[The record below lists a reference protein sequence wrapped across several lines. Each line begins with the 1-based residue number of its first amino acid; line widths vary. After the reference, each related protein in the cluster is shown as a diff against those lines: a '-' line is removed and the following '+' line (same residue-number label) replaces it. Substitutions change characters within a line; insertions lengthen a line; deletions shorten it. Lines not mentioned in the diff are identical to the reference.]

1 MIKIGVIGAGSW
13 GTALANLLAE
23 KGYDVRLWTREEEVY
38 DSISKKHIN
47 SLFLP
52 GVSLSKR
59 IFPVKLLDEAVCG
72 REVLLMVVPSHF
84 FRGILLKIK
93 EYLLF
98 PLPIICATK
107 GIENTSLML
116 MSQVVDDVFGFEYK
130 DSFACLSGPS
140 FAQEV
145 VEKNPTAVTLAS
157 QNKELAHKF
166 QAMFNTSR
174 FRVYESN
181 DVIGVQLAGALK
193 NVIAIAAGVADGLK
207 LGYNARAAIITRGL
221 AEISRLGIALGA
233 YPLTFAGLAGLGDLI
248 LTCTGDLSRNRSVGI
263 KIGQWNQLL
272 DIIASMNMVAEGVK
286 TTKSAYD
293 LGIKLSV
300 EMPMTEQMYHVLYED
315 KKPVDALNALMN
327 RRLKHELA
335 R

>member
-1 MIKIGVIGAGSW
+1 MIRIGVIGAGSW

-23 KGYDVRLWTREEEVY
+23 KGFDVRLWTREEEVY
-38 DSISKKHIN
+38 DSISKQNIN
-47 SLFLP
+47 NLFLP
-52 GVSLSKR
+52 GVFLSKS
-59 IFPVKLLDEAVCG
+59 IVPVKLLDEAVCG
-72 REVLLMVVPSHF
+72 REVLLMVVPSHV
-84 FRGILLKIK
+84 FRSILLKIK
-93 EYLLF
+93 ECLLS
-98 PLPIICATK
+98 PIPIICATK

-116 MSQVVDDVFGFEYK
+116 MSQVVDYVFGFEYK

-157 QNKELAHKF
+157 QNKGLAHKF
-166 QAMFNTSR
+166 QTMFNTSR
-174 FRVYESN
+174 FRVYENN

-193 NVIAIAAGVADGLK
+193 NVIAIAAGVSDGLK

-263 KIGQWNQLL
+263 KIGQGNKLL

-293 LGIKLSV
+293 LGVKLSV

>member
-23 KGYDVRLWTREEEVY
+23 KDYDVFLWTREEEVY
-38 DSISKKHIN
+38 DSISKKNIN
-47 SLFLP
+47 TLFLP
-52 GVSLSKR
+52 GVSLCKR
-59 IFPVKLLDEAVCG
+59 IVPVKSLDEAICG
-72 REVLLMVVPSHF
+72 REALLMVVPSHF
-84 FRGILLKIK
+84 FREILLKVK
-93 EYLLF
+93 EYLCS
-98 PLPIICATK
+98 PIPIICATK

-140 FAQEV
+140 FAKEV

-157 QNKELAHKF
+157 QNTEFAHRF
-166 QAMFNTSR
+166 QNIFNTNR

-193 NVIAIAAGVADGLK
+193 NVMAITAGVSDGLN

-233 YPLTFAGLAGLGDLI
+233 HPLTFAGLAGLGDLV

-263 KIGQWNQLL
+263 EIGLGNKLS
-272 DIIASMNMVAEGVK
+272 DIVASMNMVAEGVK

-293 LGIKLSV
+293 LGVKLAV
-300 EMPMTEQMYHVLYED
+300 EMPMTEQMYYVLYED
-315 KKPVDALNALMN
+315 KKPVDALNELMS

>member
-1 MIKIGVIGAGSW
+1 MIKVGVIGAGSW

-23 KGYDVRLWTREEEVY
+23 KGYGVLLWTREEEVY
-38 DSISKKHIN
+38 DSISKNHIN

-52 GVSLSKR
+52 GISLSKN
-59 IFPVKLLDEAVCG
+59 IVPVKSLAEAVYG
-72 REVLLMVVPSHF
+72 REVLLMVIPSHF
-84 FRGILLKIK
+84 FREILLKVK
-93 EYLLF
+93 EYL
-98 PLPIICATK
+98 PAAKPIICATK

-116 MSQVVDDVFGFEYK
+116 MSQIVDDVFGFEYK

-140 FAQEV
+140 FAKEV

-157 QNKELAHKF
+157 QNKELANKL
-166 QAMFNTSR
+166 QNIFNTSR

-193 NVIAIAAGVADGLK
+193 NVMAIAAGVSDGLN

-221 AEISRLGIALGA
+221 AEISRLGIAIGA
-233 YPLTFAGLAGLGDLI
+233 HPLTFAGLAGLGDLI

-263 KIGQWNQLL
+263 KIGQGNRLS

-293 LGIKLSV
+293 LGSKLAV
-300 EMPMTEQMYHVLYED
+300 EMPMTEQMYYVLYED
-315 KKPVDALNALMN
+315 KKPVDALNELMN
-327 RRLKHELA
+327 RQLKHELA
-335 R
+335 